1 MKPTLSTPPSASAV
15 EFHRGAL
22 DQALR
27 QALGTSQP
35 ALRQQALDR
44 AASHLIHPRLLLE
57 SPLLA
62 DSHPWRREALAVSDA
77 FEAVTNGME
86 QPGVFEALED
96 LADGSPFL
104 PWKHLILA
112 LHFFYEGLDEG
123 VRAHLAK
130 VPSES
135 PLKALATV
143 LETILTGRPH
153 SGGMS
158 GLRAL
163 AETVAQPDPRV
174 LPLVQDISEG
184 LETDDE
190 ALFWG
195 AFGDWLEAVA
205 AEVPDRARGAVL
217 WAWGQLEWRD
227 FDEQVLL
234 DLGTSLWGRAESC
247 RLAALGTVSWDSE
260 GATLLWFRFLVT
272 AIRDGDLGVR
282 DLTEARAL
290 LDRFRTVAHED
301 AGWSD
306 EGEETW
312 ANLARAWNIEVNLR
326 GWNSLAVGQQT
337 TIPHPSL
344 PPVQADG
351 QLDLFA

>member
-1 MKPTLSTPPSASAV
+1 VKPTLSTPQAASAAAD
-15 EFHRGAL
+15 FHREAL

-44 AASHLIHPRLLLE
+44 AAGHLIHPRLVLE

-86 QPGVFEALED
+86 EPGVFEALED
-96 LADGSPFL
+96 LAEGSPFL

-123 VRAHLAK
+123 VRAHLAQI
-130 VPSES
+130 PPTS
-135 PLKALATV
+135 P
-143 LETILTGRPH
+143 
-153 SGGMS
+153 
-158 GLRAL
+158 LRAL
-163 AETVAQPDPRV
+163 AATLEVLVGDRPHNGLPGNLRRLADTVAQPDPRI
-174 LPLVQDISEG
+174 LPLVQDIAEG
-184 LETDDE
+184 LESDHE

-195 AFGDWLEAVA
+195 SFSDWLEAVA
-205 AEVPDRARGAVL
+205 FEVPDRARAAVL

-234 DLGTSLWGRAESC
+234 DLGSSLWGRAESC
-247 RLAALGTVSWDSE
+247 RLAALGTLAWDPE
-260 GATLLWFRFLVT
+260 GAALLWFRFLVT
-272 AIRDGDLGVR
+272 AIRDGERPREDLAEGR
-282 DLTEARAL
+282 RF
-290 LDRFRTVAHED
+290 LDRFRKAALED
-301 AGWSD
+301 GEPSA

-312 ANLARAWNIEVNLR
+312 SNLSRVWNTEVGLR
-326 GWNSLAVGQQT
+326 GWDDLALGQV
-337 TIPHPSL
+337 PAAAPL
-344 PPVQADG
+344 PPAAADG